1 MDKANSNNTVASS
14 NNNNN
19 NNNNSNISFTKNNE
33 SNNAIGGWSRM
44 MIMHDNKKCDIKE
57 VNRLDR
63 DIDSIIYQHFII
75 DQQPL
80 IIRNCFDIEL
90 KDWQASDRWK
100 RHRIIY
106 EYGTNYIHS
115 LGRIPYS
122 ELYGGANLNGPF
134 TLQEYISKFLISNHN
149 TVPPENFTIPEPP
162 LYWFKAISPPYDDE
176 ISSNIIKIDIK
187 PLKFFS
193 SEKAK
198 KMNYSISEK
207 YYQHFVGAI
216 GSGSSPH
223 LHNNAWNV
231 LLYGKKLWNLWQPGH
246 SFISNIPTLNYVE
259 QNEQVEDQFVKQ
271 CVQNRGD
278 IILVPNQWGHSTFS
292 LMENV
297 GIASE
302 FDVHLSL

>member
-1 MDKANSNNTVASS
+1 
-14 NNNNN
+14 
-19 NNNNSNISFTKNNE
+19 
-33 SNNAIGGWSRM
+33 
-44 MIMHDNKKCDIKE
+44 
-57 VNRLDR
+57 
-63 DIDSIIYQHFII
+63 
-75 DQQPL
+75 
-80 IIRNCFDIEL
+80 
-90 KDWQASDRWK
+90 
-100 RHRIIY
+100 
-106 EYGTNYIHS
+106 
-115 LGRIPYS
+115 
-122 ELYGGANLNGPF
+122 
-134 TLQEYISKFLISNHN
+134 
-149 TVPPENFTIPEPP
+149 
-162 LYWFKAISPPYDDE
+162 
-176 ISSNIIKIDIK
+176 
-187 PLKFFS
+187 
-193 SEKAK
+193 
-198 KMNYSISEK
+198 MNYSISEK

-278 IILVPNQWGHSTFS
+278 IILVPNKWGHSTFS

>member
-1 MDKANSNNTVASS
+1 MDFIRKFIREDLYTPSDIASL
-14 NNNNN
+14 
-19 NNNNSNISFTKNNE
+19 IFFRICFGALAVWE
-33 SNNAIGGWSRM
+33 VVRFFYHGWVE
-44 MIMHDNKKCDIKE
+44 H
-57 VNRLDR
+57 
-63 DIDSIIYQHFII
+63 
-75 DQQPL
+75 
-80 IIRNCFDIEL
+80 
-90 KDWQASDRWK
+90 
-100 RHRIIY
+100 
-106 EYGTNYIHS
+106 
-115 LGRIPYS
+115 
-122 ELYGGANLNGPF
+122 LYA
-134 TLQEYISKFLISNHN
+134 
-149 TVPPENFTIPEPP
+149 
-162 LYWFKAISPPYDDE
+162 
-176 ISSNIIKIDIK
+176 
-187 PLKFFS
+187 
-193 SEKAK
+193 KAK

-207 YYQHFVGAI
+207 YYQHFVVAI

-231 LLYGKKLWNLWQPGH
+231 LWYGKKLWNLWQPGH